1 MHRSRRSPPP
11 ATCGGADAASGRKNG
26 AVTIV
31 VRRAVADDAAAL
43 VRLRAAMYDDMGEAT
58 GAPEAPWRPA
68 AEAWF
73 VARLPRTHE
82 IAAFVVDEPGAGPV
96 ACAFGVVEHPAPS
109 PSNPV
114 GVRGHVS
121 QVSTLPAFRRRGYAR
136 ACLTALLDWFERETD
151 ARRLDLHATTDGE
164 PLYRSLGF
172 ARSPYPSLRLRLH

>member
-1 MHRSRRSPPP
+1 M
-11 ATCGGADAASGRKNG
+11 
-26 AVTIV
+26 
-31 VRRAVADDAAAL
+31 
-43 VRLRAAMYDDMGEAT
+43 
-58 GAPEAPWRPA
+58 
-68 AEAWF
+68 
-73 VARLPRTHE
+73 
-82 IAAFVVDEPGAGPV
+82 
-96 ACAFGVVEHPAPS
+96 VEHPAPS